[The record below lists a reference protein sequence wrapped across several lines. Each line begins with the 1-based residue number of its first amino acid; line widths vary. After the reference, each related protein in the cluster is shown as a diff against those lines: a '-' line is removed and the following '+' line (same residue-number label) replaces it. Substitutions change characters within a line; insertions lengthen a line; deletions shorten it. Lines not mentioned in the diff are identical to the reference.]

1 MGASDKELDLLTD
14 KFINENVNQV
24 VVVDDIFYNK
34 SNYFPDQTFINNDQ
48 LDDLKSHYPKY
59 MNDDDKKWSKFCLLY
74 TSDAADEV

>member
-48 LDDLKSHYPKY
+48 LDDLRVIILNISMMMIK
-59 MNDDDKKWSKFCLLY
+59 NGLN
-74 TSDAADEV
+74 